1 MHFSLATILAVVP
14 LLVSAAPTVQK
25 PRIHIPLTKRS
36 NVLRR
41 DGSVDIE
48 VLKLQAAHS
57 TAKILRG
64 FGTYERN
71 SGQRHSLS
79 PGVTNLK
86 REVGHDALTDEQS
99 QLWEGTISVGTPPVE
114 YTVDFDTGS
123 SDLFLPAKTCD
134 STCSGHTLYDPSAS
148 STSSDIGAT
157 FSLQYGDG
165 STVSGDQFVDT
176 VTIAGLTAT
185 NQTLG
190 AATQYSQGFESSN
203 FPADGLMGMGFQSIS
218 EYNAPPVF
226 QSLVAAGQTSDP
238 VFAMK
243 LAASGSELTIGG
255 LNEQLFTGEITYVP
269 VTQEGYW
276 QTNFDALNVGGQ
288 GVVSTTSC
296 IVDSG
301 TTLVIGDTENVA
313 AFYQQIPGAQDATST
328 VGEGFFTFPCD
339 STLPAVSFTLG
350 GQDFPMT
357 DSLNFGPVSEG
368 SNDCVGS
375 IVSDASIGS
384 QFWILG
390 DAFMTNYYTVFD
402 LGNSQIGFATVA

>member
-14 LLVSAAPTVQK
+14 LLVSAAPTTQK
-25 PRIHIPLTKRS
+25 PRVTIPLSKRT
-36 NVLRR
+36 NVYRS
-41 DGSVDIE
+41 DGSVDIDA
-48 VLKLQAAHS
+48 LKLHAAHS

-64 FGTYERN
+64 FNTYERN
-71 SGQRHSLS
+71 AGQRHPLSL
-79 PGVTNLK
+79 GIENVK

-99 QLWEGTISVGTPPVE
+99 QLWIGTISVGTPAVE

-123 SDLFLPAKTCD
+123 SDLFLPGKDCD

-148 STSSDIGAT
+148 STSKDVGQT

-165 STVSGDQFVDT
+165 STVSGEQFTDT
-176 VTIAGLTAT
+176 VTISGLTVDT
-185 NQTLG
+185 QTLG
-190 AATQYSQGFESSN
+190 AASQYSSGFESSN

-226 QSLVAAGQTSDP
+226 QSLISAGQTDKG

-243 LAASGSELTIGG
+243 LAADGSELTLGG
-255 LNEQLFTGEITYVP
+255 LNSELYTGDVTYVP
-269 VTQEGYW
+269 VSQEGYW

-288 GVVSTTSC
+288 GVVSSTAC

-301 TTLVIGDTENVA
+301 TTLVIGDTQNVA
-313 AFYQQIPGAQDATST
+313 AFYAQIPGAQDATST
-328 VGEGFFTFPCD
+328 LGAGFYTFPCD

-357 DSLNFGPVSEG
+357 NSLNFGPASQG

-375 IVSDASIGS
+375 IIGDSSIGS

-402 LGNSQIGFATVA
+402 VDNAQVGFARLA

>member
-14 LLVSAAPTVQK
+14 LLVSAAPTTQK
-25 PRIHIPLTKRS
+25 PRVTIPLSKRT
-36 NVLRR
+36 NVYRS
-41 DGSVDIE
+41 DGSVDIDA
-48 VLKLQAAHS
+48 LKLHAAHS

-64 FGTYERN
+64 FHTYERN
-71 SGQRHSLS
+71 AGQRHPLSL
-79 PGVTNLK
+79 GIENLK

-99 QLWEGTISVGTPPVE
+99 QLWIGTISVGTPAVE

-123 SDLFLPAKTCD
+123 SDLFLPGKDCD

-148 STSSDIGAT
+148 STSKDVGQT

-165 STVSGDQFVDT
+165 STVSGEQYTDT
-176 VTIAGLTAT
+176 VTISGLTVTDQA
-185 NQTLG
+185 LG
-190 AATQYSQGFESSN
+190 AAKQYSSGFESSN

-226 QSLVAAGQTSDP
+226 QGLVSAGQTDSP

-243 LAASGSELTIGG
+243 LASSGSELTLGG
-255 LNEQLFTGEITYVP
+255 LNSELYSGDITYVP
-269 VTQEGYW
+269 VSQEGYW

-301 TTLVIGDTENVA
+301 TTLVIGDTQNVA
-313 AFYQQIPGAQDATST
+313 AFYAQIPGAQDATQT
-328 VGEGFFTFPCD
+328 VGAGFYTFPCD
-339 STLPAVSFTLG
+339 STLPEVSFTLG

-357 DSLNFGPVSEG
+357 DSLNFGPVQQG

-375 IVSDASIGS
+375 IIGDSSIGS

-402 LGNSQIGFATVA
+402 VGNSQVGFAKLA